1 MSVKLRFA
9 FDSAEALEQGR
20 RAAVEI
26 GGRVERVRSPI
37 PLHEAEVSPVRRW
50 VLVGGLTGF
59 ASGWALTV
67 GTALAWPLRVGGKP
81 IVSWPA
87 FFVIV
92 FELTILFAALAGL
105 AGFLRAT
112 RLPRGAAPDYRA
124 ETGVDLFDVLVSCNA
139 GQVESIRDALVS
151 CGGEVLEATP

>member
-1 MSVKLRFA
+1 MSVELRFA
-9 FDSAEALEQGR
+9 FDSAEALEHGR

-26 GGRVERVRSPI
+26 GGRIERVRSPI
-37 PLHEAEVSPVRRW
+37 PPHEADVSPVRRW

-59 ASGWALTV
+59 ASGWALTI
-67 GTALAWPLRVGGKP
+67 GTAVAWPLRVGGKP

-87 FFVIV
+87 FFVIT

-105 AGFLRAT
+105 AGFLHAA

-124 ETGVDLFDVLVSCNA
+124 ATGVDRFDMLVSCDA
-139 GQVESIRDALVS
+139 GQLEPVRDALVS
-151 CGGEVLEATP
+151 CGGEVLETTP

>member
-1 MSVKLRFA
+1 MSVQLRAA
-9 FDSAEALEQGR
+9 FKSGEALEKGR
-20 RAAVEI
+20 RAAMEA
-26 GGRVERVRSPI
+26 GGRIERARSPV
-37 PLHEAEVSPVRRW
+37 PPHAADGSPVRRW

-87 FFVIV
+87 FFVIA

-105 AGFLRAT
+105 AGFLRAA
-112 RLPRGAAPDYRA
+112 RLPRGATADYRA
-124 ETGVDLFDVLVSCNA
+124 ATGVDRFDVLVSCDA
-139 GQVESIRDALVS
+139 GEADSIRAALLG
-151 CGGEVLEATP
+151 CGGELLEAAP